1 MKLKITR
8 YKPSGKY
15 YDEAM
20 NVAMPNLEA
29 WEDSFKPE
37 LRTAIE
43 RDLGTLNHDFA
54 YLAENDPTEVQRS
67 IKAGN
72 DLPFHNHLY
81 YPGDLKE

>member
-20 NVAMPNLEA
+20 NVSMPDLKV
-29 WEDSFKPE
+29 WEEDFKAE

-43 RDLGTLNHDFA
+43 RHLGTLNHDFA
-54 YLAENDPTEVQRS
+54 HLVQNDPTEVQRS
-67 IKAGN
+67 IKAET

-81 YPGDLKE
+81 FPGDLKP